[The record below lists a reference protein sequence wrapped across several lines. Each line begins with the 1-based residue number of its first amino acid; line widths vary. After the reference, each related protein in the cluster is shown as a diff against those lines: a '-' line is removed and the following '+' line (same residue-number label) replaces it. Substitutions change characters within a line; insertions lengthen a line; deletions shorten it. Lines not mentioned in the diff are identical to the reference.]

1 MKTILKNGLRV
12 LGYCIGLVVLIEVVM
27 LLFFSHHSQGSTI
40 SFTSPDDYTDL
51 FNDSA
56 KHKMILYVT
65 NVIKGKNPI
74 SEYTYDE
81 RYSVV
86 VYKMNISP
94 APSLKSLITQN
105 KKLLD
110 LGFWGSSYDEFQV
123 EQLDF
128 NVNFGSI
135 TPADKINISFQAD
148 SARNIFRSD
157 TVSSSGFLLNKME
170 IQYNDKTHAELMI
183 TKRRS
188 FSKNIPMVLTLVKK
202 EKFLYFVFLSPV
214 FKNDL
219 DLNDLPKAILNKNLF

>member
-1 MKTILKNGLRV
+1 VI
-12 LGYCIGLVVLIEVVM
+12 
-27 LLFFSHHSQGSTI
+27 LLFFSCHSPELTI

-56 KHKMILYVT
+56 KHKMVLYVT

-81 RYSVV
+81 RYSIV

-94 APSLKSLITQN
+94 VPYLKSLITQN
-105 KKLLD
+105 KRLLD
-110 LGFWGSSYDEFQV
+110 FGSGGNSYEEFQV
-123 EQLDF
+123 EQLNF
-128 NVNFGSI
+128 NLNFDPV
-135 TPADKINISFQAD
+135 TEADKINISFQAD
-148 SARNIFRSD
+148 SAKNIFRND
-157 TVSSSGFLLNKME
+157 TVSSSSFLLNKME
-170 IQYNDKTHAELMI
+170 IQYNEKTHSELVI
-183 TKRRS
+183 TKRHA

-219 DLNDLPKAILNKNLF
+219 DLNGLPRAILKKTLF